1 MPAAWG
7 ELPPWGTQVTLWDP
21 GCAWQTPS
29 SEKEPAQPCRL
40 EGGQGR
46 LESRALR
53 NSHQWHN
60 YNF

>member
-40 EGGQGR
+40 DKDAW
-46 LESRALR
+46 RAGP
-53 NSHQWHN
+53 
-60 YNF
+60 